1 MSETKIVI
9 KIGAESTRIRMFR
22 SVMPQQVLLRAELP
36 REPSHPRA
44 LQWLLEALSLWQGSP
59 VHAVLVA
66 EESSDSYVS
75 RLYPAWFTDFGGV
88 LYTLEFHDARRVR
101 AARRERERGAGR

>member
-9 KIGAESTRIRMFR
+9 QIGAEHTRIRMFP
-22 SVMPQQVLLRAELP
+22 SVTPERTLLRAQLP
-36 REPSHPRA
+36 SEPSHPRA

-66 EESSDSYVS
+66 DESSDLYVS

-88 LYTLEFHDARRVR
+88 LYTLEFHDGRRVR